1 MTEAGAL
8 LRAARER
15 GGIDIAALAA
25 TLKVPVARLQALEA
39 GRYDELPDATFTRA
53 LAQSVCRTL
62 RIDPAPVLAQL
73 PQPPDI
79 GLEKVSAGLN
89 TPFRDRPGSVVPAE
103 WTPWRK
109 PALWAAGV
117 LGLGAAVFLLM
128 PPRGIAPALDGLRP
142 SDAAASPPSVLVA
155 PPGAA
160 GLGAAAAVRATPVP
174 AAASGVAPATS
185 TEQAT
190 PSLSGGA
197 AADTQLTAVQSS
209 WVQASDGSGQVVL
222 SRLVSAGE
230 TIDLAGASPLRLKI
244 GNAAGT
250 RLVHRGL
257 MVDLEPF
264 TRDNVANV
272 ELR

>member
-1 MTEAGAL
+1 MTEAGAQ

-25 TLKVPVARLQALEA
+25 TLKVPVARLQALEG

-53 LAQSVCRTL
+53 FALSVCRAL
-62 RIDPAPVLAQL
+62 HIDPAPVLAQL
-73 PQPPDI
+73 PQPPAA

-109 PALWAAGV
+109 PALWAAGA
-117 LGLGAAVFLLM
+117 LGIGAAVFLLV
-128 PPRGIAPALDGLRP
+128 PPRG
-142 SDAAASPPSVLVA
+142 VA
-155 PPGAA
+155 PVLDSA
-160 GLGAAAAVRATPVP
+160 RAP
-174 AAASGVAPATS
+174 AAASSPVAPGRSTSAAATTAAQWPAAS
-185 TEQAT
+185 TPLA
-190 PSLSGGA
+190 GGA
-197 AADTQLTAVQSS
+197 APDTQLTAVQSS
-209 WVQASDGSGQVVL
+209 WIQVTDGNGQVVL
-222 SRLVSAGE
+222 SRLVNAGE
-230 TIDLAGASPLRLKI
+230 AVDLSGAAPLRLKI

-250 RLVHRGL
+250 RLVHRGQ